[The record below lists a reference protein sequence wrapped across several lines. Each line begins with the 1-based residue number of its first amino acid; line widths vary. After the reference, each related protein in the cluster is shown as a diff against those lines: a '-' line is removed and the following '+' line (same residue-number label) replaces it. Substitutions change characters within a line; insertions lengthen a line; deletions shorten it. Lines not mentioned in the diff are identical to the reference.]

1 MGKKFATNNT
11 QTGSSQGTINS
22 STEVLANNLTY
33 AQDALSKGISDIIGD
48 IFKSGIIDSGS
59 DSENFP
65 ITVNNSGSSTLASI
79 SIGMGVGYKYS
90 EDTQRYERIAI
101 TDTTAQ
107 YYEYLPNQ
115 MTYDGKNS
123 VSTPKSSGCA
133 NINVTGLTSNNT
145 YWIDLQYLFVCDNGN
160 TKTSTE
166 ESDGNLTNYSIAY
179 DGITKRFYQWADGY
193 KIVLQDTYED
203 VKGLCLGTVSI
214 DNSFNVTVNAEQGRT
229 QFFVA
234 KPQLVLRNIEQGTGI
249 SVAYDDNDYIV
260 LKVLTDGTT
269 TEINDD
275 NQVSVTLDARY
286 DYTRFA
292 INSGPETF
300 LTNPESNILSLAITQ
315 GAEPLQV
322 SPAFAERFSVTSDM
336 TITNINVPVEIQAKF
351 GEESDVAGIYTI
363 FVNNTDI
370 ANNNAKLTT
379 PKIEIMR
386 TIYAGKETPVNLK
399 YNVWYDL
406 SKQPYNTK
414 WYNGSEWIEYTGVPV
429 GLIQVGVG
437 GVLESIYQFGFNR
450 DYSQWET
457 VGEII
462 PYVGGELPPKYLIC
476 NGAVYSNLLAYNDL
490 FRKIGNKLGGVEGTS
505 FAVPNFVNKVIWGGS
520 SIDTF
525 TPISAGLPNITGTI
539 GVRALLPGTRTG
551 ALYVAGSEQYPESS
565 GGDYNG
571 GTIGF
576 NAADGEVHNN
586 SYSNLIYGKS
596 ETVQP
601 PALQVPI
608 LIKYTI

>member
-1 MGKKFATNNT
+1 MKKFATNNT

-33 AQDALSKGISDIIGD
+33 AQDAISKGLSDVIGD
-48 IFKSGIIDSGS
+48 IFKSGIIDSGT

-65 ITVNNSGSSTLASI
+65 ITINNSGSSTLASI

-101 TDTTAQ
+101 TYTTAQ

-115 MTYDGKNS
+115 LTYDGKNS

-133 NINVTGLTSNNT
+133 NINVTGLIPNKP

-193 KIVLQDTYED
+193 KIVLLPGATIDEKPAI
-203 VKGLCLGTVSI
+203 KGLCLGMVSI
-214 DNSFNVTVNAEQGRT
+214 DNSYNVTVDTTLNRT

-249 SVAYDDNDYIV
+249 SVSYDDNDYIV
-260 LKVLTDGTT
+260 LQVLTDGTT

-286 DYTRFA
+286 PYTKFA

-300 LTNPESNILSLAITQ
+300 LTNPESNILSLTIAEGAAPLWVTPANAERYAIT
-315 GAEPLQV
+315 
-322 SPAFAERFSVTSDM
+322 SNM
-336 TITNINVPVEIQAKF
+336 TITSINVPVEVQAKF
-351 GEESDVAGIYTI
+351 DGTADMYLVC
-363 FVNNTDI
+363 VNNTDI
-370 ANNNAKLTT
+370 SNNNAPLST
-379 PKIEIMR
+379 PKIEIMLSAR
-386 TIYAGKETPVNLK
+386 GSTHSPGNWQYK
-399 YNVWYDL
+399 VWFDV
-406 SKQPYNTK
+406 SEQPYKAK
-414 WYNGSEWIEYTGVPV
+414 WYNGTDWVEYHGVPIGMIKV
-429 GLIQVGVG
+429 LEG
-437 GVLESIYQFGFNR
+437 GVLDSVYQYDFNR
-450 DYSQWET
+450 DYSQWHT
-457 VGEII
+457 IGEIM
-462 PYVGGELPPKYLIC
+462 PYVGGTVPKKYLIC
-476 NGAVYSNLLAYNDL
+476 NGSLYNPLQYNDL
-490 FRKIGNKLGGVEGTS
+490 YSKIGYKFGGTEGGD
-505 FAVPNFVNKVIWGGS
+505 FAVPNFLNRVIWGGA

-525 TPISAGLPNITGTI
+525 TPIAAGIPNIKGSVI
-539 GVRALLPGTRTG
+539 GFDESMTCSG
-551 ALYVAGSEQYPESS
+551 AFSLTASGSHWNVDGGS
-565 GGDYNG
+565 GADYRVLN
-571 GTIGF
+571 F
-576 NAADGEVHNN
+576 NAANGATTTGI
-586 SYSNLIYGKS
+586 YSDS
-596 ETVQP
+596 VTTVQP

>member
-1 MGKKFATNNT
+1 MKKFATNNT

-33 AQDALSKGISDIIGD
+33 AQDAISKGLSDVIGD
-48 IFKSGIIDSGS
+48 IFKSGIIDSGT

-65 ITVNNSGSSTLASI
+65 ITINNSGSSTLASI

-115 MTYDGKNS
+115 LTYDGKNS

-133 NINVTGLTSNNT
+133 NINVTGLTANNT

-179 DGITKRFYQWADGY
+179 DGITKRFYQWTDGY

-203 VKGLCLGTVSI
+203 VKGICLGTVSI
-214 DNSFNVTVNAEQGRT
+214 DNSYNVTVNAEQGRT

-234 KPQLVLRNIEQGTGI
+234 KPQLVLRNIEEGTGI
-249 SVAYDDNDYIV
+249 SVSYDDNDYIV

-286 DYTRFA
+286 PYTKFA

-300 LTNPESNILSLAITQ
+300 LTNPESNILSLAITE
-315 GAEPLQV
+315 GAAPLWV
-322 SPAFAERFSVTSDM
+322 TPANAERYAITSNM
-336 TITNINVPVEIQAKF
+336 TITSINVPVEVQAKF
-351 GEESDVAGIYTI
+351 DGTADMYVVC
-363 FVNNTDI
+363 VNNTDI
-370 ANNNAKLTT
+370 SNNNAPLST
-379 PKIEIMR
+379 PKIEIMLSAR
-386 TIYAGKETPVNLK
+386 GSTHSPGNWQYK
-399 YNVWYDL
+399 VWFDV
-406 SKQPYNTK
+406 SEQPYKAK
-414 WYNGSEWIEYTGVPV
+414 WYNGTDWVEYHGVPIGMIKV
-429 GLIQVGVG
+429 LEG
-437 GVLESIYQFGFNR
+437 GVLDSVYQYDFNR
-450 DYSQWET
+450 DYSQWHT
-457 VGEII
+457 IGEIM
-462 PYVGGELPPKYLIC
+462 PYVGGSLPKKYLIC
-476 NGAVYSNLLAYNDL
+476 NGSLYSPLQYNDL
-490 FRKIGNKLGGVEGTS
+490 YSKIGYKFGGTEGGD
-505 FAVPNFVNKVIWGGS
+505 FAVPNFLNKVIWGGS

-525 TPISAGLPNITGTI
+525 TPISAGLPNITG
-539 GVRALLPGTRTG
+539 
-551 ALYVAGSEQYPESS
+551 YV
-565 GGDYNG
+565 
-571 GTIGF
+571 
-576 NAADGEVHNN
+576 
-586 SYSNLIYGKS
+586 
-596 ETVQP
+596 
-601 PALQVPI
+601 
-608 LIKYTI
+608 